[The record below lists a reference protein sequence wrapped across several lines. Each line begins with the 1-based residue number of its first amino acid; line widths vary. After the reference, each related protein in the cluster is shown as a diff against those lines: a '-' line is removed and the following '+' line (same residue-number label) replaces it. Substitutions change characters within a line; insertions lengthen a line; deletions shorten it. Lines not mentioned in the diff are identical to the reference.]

1 MTSVNYMT
9 YAPIGNFYTIY
20 PGAPIST
27 LQIVSVLPGMNE
39 LSHYQFAIPNFSI

>member
-20 PGAPIST
+20 PGKVRRGAP
-27 LQIVSVLPGMNE
+27 
-39 LSHYQFAIPNFSI
+39 YK